1 MDDRLAVGGAI
12 RLITKKPSSHDFANP
27 KRVHFEFMLIAS

>member
-12 RLITKKPSSHDFANP
+12 RLITAFSTRFCES